1 MTALAAGAARPGRA
15 GAKAAG
21 APGARRPRG
30 KKAAA
35 PGGGGGKGGQEG
47 TFVTDSG
54 FEVLRFYPPAP
65 RSRPRDA
72 AAREQPGGYPFTRG
86 IHAGM
91 YRDRLWTMRQY
102 SGFGDASQ
110 TNERFKFMLEKGQ
123 TGLSMAFDLPTQIG
137 YDPDSPQAEGEVGK
151 VGVSISSVRDMMAAF
166 DGIPLG
172 RVSTS
177 MTINSTASTLLAY
190 YIAVGR
196 SQGFGSDQLRGT
208 TQNDILKEY
217 IARNTYIYPPEPS
230 MRVIGDMI
238 GYCAQNVPRWYP
250 VSISGYHMREAGAT
264 ATQEVAFTMANAIA
278 YVETCLAQGLKIDDF
293 APRLSFFFCCTMEF
307 FEEVAKFRVARRV
320 YARLVKERFGA
331 RNPRSMQLKFH
342 TQTSGESL
350 TAQQPDNNIVRVAVQ
365 SMAAV
370 LGGTQSLHTNSR
382 DEALALPTEESA
394 KIALRTQ
401 QIVAHESGITK
412 TADPLG
418 GSHYVESLCE
428 QIEAGV
434 WAYLDKID
442 SMGGSIRAIER
453 GFFQSEIRRNA
464 YRLKTEIDSGDR
476 VIVGVNRHADESER
490 SPDLL
495 RVGRAVERRQRKE
508 VRLARRERDAPRAE
522 GALSALASAADT
534 DRNLMPFILD
544 AALAHAT
551 TGEISGALRS
561 VFGEYRPRE
570 VF

>member
-1 MTALAAGAARPGRA
+1 MAARASRGSGRRKGA
-15 GAKAAG
+15 PAARAKAA
-21 APGARRPRG
+21 PARA
-30 KKAAA
+30 KAAPARAKAA
-35 PGGGGGKGGQEG
+35 PAAEEKR
-47 TFVTDSG
+47 FATDSN
-54 FEVLRFYPPAP
+54 FEVDRVYGPRP
-65 RSRPRDA
+65 RSRARDA
-72 AAREQPGGYPFTRG
+72 AAREMPGVYPFTRG

-151 VGVSISSVRDMMAAF
+151 VGVSISSVRDMMDAF

-172 RVSTS
+172 KVSTS

-190 YIAVGR
+190 YIAVGK
-196 SQGFGSDQLRGT
+196 SQGFDGAQLRGT

-217 IARNTYIYPPEPS
+217 IARNTYIYPPAPS
-230 MRVIGDMI
+230 MRIIGDMV
-238 GYCAQNVPRWYP
+238 GYCARSVPRWYP
-250 VSISGYHMREAGAT
+250 VSISGYHMREAGST
-264 ATQEVAFTMANAIA
+264 ATQEVAFTMANAVA
-278 YVETCLAQGLKIDDF
+278 YIETCLEQGLAIDDF
-293 APRLSFFFCCTMEF
+293 APRLSFFFCCTIEF

-320 YARLVKERFGA
+320 YARILKERFGA
-331 RNPRSMQLKFH
+331 KNPRSMQLKFH

-401 QIVAHESGITK
+401 QIVAHESGVTK
-412 TADPLG
+412 TVDPLG
-418 GSHYVESLCE
+418 GSHYVEGLCE
-428 QIEAGV
+428 RMEEGV
-434 WAYLDKID
+434 WDYLRRID

-464 YRLKTEIDSGDR
+464 YRLKKEVDGGGR
-476 VIVGVNRHADESER
+476 VIVGVNRFADESER

-495 RVGRAVERRQRKE
+495 RVGRGVERRQRAS
-508 VRLARRERDAPRAE
+508 VRRGRRGRDEARAE
-522 GALSALASAADT
+522 AALSRLASAADT
-534 DRNLMPFILD
+534 DENLMPPILD
-544 AALAHAT
+544 AVLAHAT
-551 TGEISGALRS
+551 TGEISGTLRS